1 MRIHLGLL
9 PSLPEPRALTIGN
22 FDGVHLG
29 HQAML
34 DSLKAAAKRLNLPA
48 AVLTFEPHPREFF
61 SPQDA
66 PARLTTLREKLE
78 LLEAHGV
85 DEVFVLRFNQALA
98 QTSADDFIRDLLV
111 KQLEVRWLLVG
122 DDFRFGSRRSGDFHT
137 LSQAGKVFGFECHS
151 MESFIHHDER
161 VSSSGVRKAL
171 QEGDMEHAARLLGRP
186 WFITGRVC
194 HGAQLGRG
202 LGYPTANIA
211 LGRRNPAV
219 TGIFVVTVQNLGGH
233 PLPGVASLGVR
244 PTVVTN
250 AQPLLEVHLFDFH
263 QNLYG
268 KRLHVNLL
276 KKLRDEV
283 AFPDMESLKL
293 QIDRD
298 ALAARQYF
306 EKMAP

>member
-1 MRIHLGLL
+1 MQIHLGVL
-9 PSLPEPRALTIGN
+9 PGPTQPRALTIGN

-34 DSLKAAAKRLNLPA
+34 TSLKAAAKRLNLPA

-61 SPQDA
+61 SPEAA

-78 LLEAHGV
+78 LLEAQGV

-98 QTSADDFIRDLLV
+98 QTSATDFIRQLLV
-111 KQLEVRWLLVG
+111 EQLQTRWLLVG
-122 DDFRFGSRRSGDFHT
+122 DDFRFGSGRSGDFET
-137 LSQAGKVFGFECHS
+137 LAQAGKNLGFECHS
-151 MESFIHHDER
+151 MESYSHQGER
-161 VSSSGVRKAL
+161 VSSSAVRAL
-171 QEGDMEHAARLLGRP
+171 LAQGQMEHAAQFLGRP

-211 LGRRNPAV
+211 LGQRQPAV
-219 TGIFVVTVQNLGGH
+219 TGIFVVSVQNLSPQ
-233 PLPGVASLGVR
+233 PLPAVASLGVR
-244 PTVVTN
+244 PTVERN
-250 AQPLLEVHLFDFH
+250 APPLLEVHLFDFN

-268 KRLHVNLL
+268 RRLHVNLL
-276 KKLRDEV
+276 HKLRDEA
-283 AFPDMESLKL
+283 AFPDMESLKA

-298 ALAARQYF
+298 ALSARQFF